1 MFHPRGGLFFVNAPG
16 IVIVPNGNQSG
27 SVNGGTHKMDIYT
40 AFLAGVLVGHWV
52 LLFAIWRAIIRL
64 IKLIDVLEAERDV
77 TSSDTNLG
85 KAELLDDGSGYERE
99 RYMW

>member
-1 MFHPRGGLFFVNAPG
+1 
-16 IVIVPNGNQSG
+16 
-27 SVNGGTHKMDIYT
+27 MDIYT

-77 TSSDTNLG
+77 TPSGTSSG
-85 KAELLDDGSGYERE
+85 KTELLDDRSGYERE
-99 RYMW
+99 RYKW